1 MLSQVNYFLCTR
13 EQIFGARLLLSLFY
27 NLPMCAS
34 LPNVKR
40 TSASIAYRYQR
51 WLRERDELNNNGS
64 SSQHA
69 IQGRADYPANFDWIS
84 SSGRERGREIEEAR
98 QREGKRQGGERIGT
112 TGRWSKISFVANK
125 STAKLVR
132 GCCQCD
138 STASGSVSFC
148 ILYAREWKL
157 PRTTPTTTTT
167 MTKGWETNR
176 IIRDR
181 MWGMFNVRSEKR
193 PRVYAGG
200 SFFPFFLFSFF
211 FLNRRPWILMRATN

>member
-1 MLSQVNYFLCTR
+1 MLSQLTIFSVR

-132 GCCQCD
+132 GRCQCD

-148 ILYAREWKL
+148 IFYAREWKL
-157 PRTTPTTTTT
+157 PRDPNDDDDDD
-167 MTKGWETNR
+167 E
-176 IIRDR
+176 
-181 MWGMFNVRSEKR
+181 GMRNEQNYPR
-193 PRVYAGG
+193 PIVCEECLTYVPRNDLAYTRAAL
-200 SFFPFFLFSFF
+200 FFPSFSSPFF
-211 FLNRRPWILMRATN
+211 FLTVGLES